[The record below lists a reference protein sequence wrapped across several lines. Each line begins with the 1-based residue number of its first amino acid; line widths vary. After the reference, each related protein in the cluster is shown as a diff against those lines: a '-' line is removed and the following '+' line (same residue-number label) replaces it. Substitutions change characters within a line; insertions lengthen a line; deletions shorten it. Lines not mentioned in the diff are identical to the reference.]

1 VTSILTPFFLAATIG
16 GVASERIPPGNHAGD
31 SITSWF
37 NPMSMLFAFAGVV
50 SAAFIAA
57 VFLVSDAQRYGAPR
71 PRGLLSPPVGRRGRH
86 TRSDDGCR
94 AGPLRGRDARPL
106 FDGVTQGWA
115 LFSPWGPSSASW

>member
-1 VTSILTPFFLAATIG
+1 MASILTPFFLAATIG
-16 GVASERIPPGNHAGD
+16 GVASGRIPPGNHAGD

-86 TRSDDGCR
+86 TRSDDGS
-94 AGPLRGRDARPL
+94 AGLVVVYADARPL

-115 LFSPWGPSSASW
+115 LFSPWGPSSASC

>member
-1 VTSILTPFFLAATIG
+1 MFGVASILTPFFLAATIG

-57 VFLVSDAQRYGAPR
+57 VFLVSDAQRYGAPTSR
-71 PRGLLSPPVGRRGRH
+71 PTFAAGR
-86 TRSDDGCR
+86 SS
-94 AGPLRGRDARPL
+94 RPAYS
-106 FDGVTQGWA
+106 F
-115 LFSPWGPSSASW
+115 